1 MGLWENQVLPR
12 VINVML
18 GTKAVRGHRE
28 DAVVGL
34 RGSVVEIGFGSGLN
48 VPYYPSEIAT
58 VYAVDPSTVGRKLA
72 AKRVEALSVPV
83 EYVGLDGQDLPLGD
97 ESVDAALST
106 FTLCT
111 IPDVGRALSELY
123 RVLRPGGQFHF
134 LEHGLS
140 SDPVVANKQHRFNRL
155 QQRIGGGCNLDRP
168 IDRLVVAAGFE
179 ISALK
184 KDWLKAPKAL
194 KPWNYLYNGVAT
206 KPMR

>member
-1 MGLWENQVLPR
+1 
-12 VINVML
+12 
-18 GTKAVRGHRE
+18 
-28 DAVVGL
+28 
-34 RGSVVEIGFGSGLN
+34 LN

-72 AKRVEALSVPV
+72 AKRVEALSIPV

-97 ESVDAALST
+97 GSVDAALST

-123 RVLRPGGQFHF
+123 RVLCPGGQFHF

-140 SDPVVANKQHRFNRL
+140 SDPVVANKQHRFNRF

-184 KDWLKAPKAL
+184 KDWLKGPKAL

-206 KPMR
+206 KPRQ

>member
-123 RVLRPGGQFHF
+123 RVLRPGGQFHI

-140 SDPVVANKQHRFNRL
+140 PDPVVANKQHRFNRL

-184 KDWLKAPKAL
+184 KDWLKGPKAL

>member
-72 AKRVEALSVPV
+72 AKRVEALPIPV

-97 ESVDAALST
+97 EAVDAALST

-184 KDWLKAPKAL
+184 KDWLKGPKAL